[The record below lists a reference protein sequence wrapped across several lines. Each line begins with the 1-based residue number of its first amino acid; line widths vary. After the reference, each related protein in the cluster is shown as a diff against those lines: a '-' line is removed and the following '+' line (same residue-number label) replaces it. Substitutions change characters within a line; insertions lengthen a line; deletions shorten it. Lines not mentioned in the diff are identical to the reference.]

1 MTLRRRQSKRRQSK
15 RRQSKRRQS
24 KRRQSKRR
32 QRKKIKGPN
41 LWIAG
46 NKYQKKYLETWLQK
60 PTPVRGVI
68 WGTMRKG
75 TFQHPSLSSGEAKAI
90 SAILVDFKDPK
101 IKKHIAGSSIYF
113 DDTDLVV
120 GSDTVM
126 TLSSKG
132 NGRRETV
139 ADMKKAILKSPAR
152 VDPNKPAAPGEKK
165 FGRFNV
171 KLPTEMQG
179 AYGGDAVKIENPRAI
194 IKTDLDSAKEIQRTI
209 KAKGVKFRMMK
220 RKDHVAVYIDADDG
234 GLLDAA
240 LKKIKRIK

>member
-1 MTLRRRQSKRRQSK
+1 MKLIDKLVQKYTSINEAEKVSDKSKISDEGWHGYG
-15 RRQSKRRQS
+15 
-24 KRRQSKRR
+24 
-32 QRKKIKGPN
+32 QRHVA
-41 LWIAG
+41 WQIAITR
-46 NKYQKKYLETWLQK
+46 YL
-60 PTPVRGVI
+60 
-68 WGTMRKG
+68 
-75 TFQHPSLSSGEAKAI
+75 S
-90 SAILVDFKDPK
+90 KDPK

>member
-1 MTLRRRQSKRRQSK
+1 MKTLKTHINEASKVTDKSK
-15 RRQSKRRQS
+15 ISDEGWHGYG
-24 KRRQSKRR
+24 
-32 QRKKIKGPN
+32 QRN
-41 LWIAG
+41 QNWQIAIT
-46 NKYQKKYLETWLQK
+46 NFLK
-60 PTPVRGVI
+60 
-68 WGTMRKG
+68 
-75 TFQHPSLSSGEAKAI
+75 
-90 SAILVDFKDPK
+90 KDPK
-101 IKKHIAGSSIYF
+101 IKAHIAGSSIYF

-132 NGRRETV
+132 DGRRETV

-234 GLLDAA
+234 ALLDAA

>member
-1 MTLRRRQSKRRQSK
+1 MKSLKTIINEAEKVTDKSKISDEGWHGYGQRRTPWQIAITNFIKK
-15 RRQSKRRQS
+15 D
-24 KRRQSKRR
+24 
-32 QRKKIKGPN
+32 RKI
-41 LWIAG
+41 
-46 NKYQKKYLETWLQK
+46 
-60 PTPVRGVI
+60 
-68 WGTMRKG
+68 
-75 TFQHPSLSSGEAKAI
+75 
-90 SAILVDFKDPK
+90 D
-101 IKKHIAGSSIYF
+101 KHIAGSSIYF

-126 TLSSKG
+126 TLSAKG
-132 NGRRETV
+132 DGNRETV

-152 VDPNKPAAPGEKK
+152 IDPNKPAAPGEKK

-194 IKTDLDSAKEIQRTI
+194 IKTDIDSAKEIQRTI

-234 GLLDAA
+234 ALLDAA

>member
-1 MTLRRRQSKRRQSK
+1 MKTLKTHINEASKVTDKSK
-15 RRQSKRRQS
+15 ISDEGWHGYG
-24 KRRQSKRR
+24 
-32 QRKKIKGPN
+32 QRN
-41 LWIAG
+41 QNWQIAIT
-46 NKYQKKYLETWLQK
+46 NFLK
-60 PTPVRGVI
+60 
-68 WGTMRKG
+68 
-75 TFQHPSLSSGEAKAI
+75 
-90 SAILVDFKDPK
+90 KDPK
-101 IKKHIAGSSIYF
+101 IKAHIAGSSIYF

-132 NGRRETV
+132 DGRRETV

-152 VDPNKPAAPGEKK
+152 IDPNKPAAPGEKK

-194 IKTDLDSAKEIQRTI
+194 IKTDIDSAKEIQRTI

-234 GLLDAA
+234 ALLDAA